1 MSFWLL
7 EPKKL
12 IPKVFTITDFL
23 NTFTYYLFFIYLI
36 MILTKHKYINH
47 KIFIFSLLL
56 INSIGLCYEY
66 LKYYEQEED
75 FNQILDFDLK
85 FD

>member
-12 IPKVFTITDFL
+12 IPNVFTITDFL

-36 MILTKHKYINH
+36 MILTKYNYLNH

-66 LKYYEQEED
+66 LKYYEQEEG